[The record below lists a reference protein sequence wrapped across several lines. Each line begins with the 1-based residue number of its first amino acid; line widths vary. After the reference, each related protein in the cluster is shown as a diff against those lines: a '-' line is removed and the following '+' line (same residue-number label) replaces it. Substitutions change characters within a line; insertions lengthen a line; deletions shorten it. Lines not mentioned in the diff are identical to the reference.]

1 MEKLFTD
8 LFRSCQD
15 AATSVAFA
23 SDGES
28 SNELADLNKCIRHL
42 ERAVIQARMIKSIK
56 TIQNGDFSHVQDA
69 IALS

>member
-1 MEKLFTD
+1 M
-8 LFRSCQD
+8 
-15 AATSVAFA
+15 AFA